1 MTNLRTTAPH
11 STWRPVCLAV
21 LLAWPVAAW
30 CADDDDALSLQ
41 AAPAAE
47 APAPTAAPE
56 TRLYGEAAVGQ
67 VWQRYGQPTLTSH
80 RLSIDLSHRQKLA
93 PGWRWAIS
101 DRLDSARP
109 VGDGETSTLNS
120 LREAYVSW
128 QAADGGSVVDLG
140 RVNLRNGPGYG
151 YNPTDYL
158 RGGALRTVTTTDPIA
173 LRDNRLG
180 TVMLRAQRLWTDGG
194 VSLSLAPKLA
204 DGPSKGSFSLDLGAT
219 NASNKLL
226 ATWSLRPSDR
236 ISGQLLAFAEQGRST
251 PLGAGGGTQLGASRG
266 TQLGVSAT
274 ALLSD
279 AAVAHVEASRGRAD
293 DLLAQALGQPVTP
306 QTRNKLVTG
315 LTFTTSNRLAL
326 TAEYAYNGAAPD
338 RATWQAAGAAGP
350 QALGRYLQIAQLRQD
365 NATRQAWL
373 FYASQ
378 KSLGLKNLDLT
389 ALLRINADDHSRL
402 AWVELR
408 HHWDHADLALQWQG
422 TQGAAL
428 SEYGVQPYRQ
438 TLQLLGTWFF

>member
-1 MTNLRTTAPH
+1 MTNLRTTARR

-21 LLAWPVAAW
+21 WLAWPAAAW

-47 APAPTAAPE
+47 AQALAAAPE

-80 RLSIDLSHRQKLA
+80 RLSIDLRHRQKLA
-93 PGWRWAIS
+93 PGWQWALS

-120 LREAYVSW
+120 LREAYASW
-128 QAADGGSVVDLG
+128 QPADGSSVVDLG
-140 RVNLRNGPGYG
+140 RVNVRNGPGYG

-158 RGGALRTVTTTDPIA
+158 RDGALRTVTTADPIA

-204 DGPSKGSFSLDLGAT
+204 DGPSKGSFNLDLGAT
-219 NASNKLL
+219 NARNKLL

-236 ISGQLLAFAEQGRST
+236 INGQVLAFAEQGRST
-251 PLGAGGGTQLGASRG
+251 QLGA
-266 TQLGVSAT
+266 SAT
-274 ALLSD
+274 ALLTD

-293 DLLAQALGQPVTP
+293 DLLGQALGQPATP

-315 LTFTTSNRLAL
+315 LTFTTSTRLAL

-408 HHWDHADLALQWQG
+408 HHWDHADLALQWQS
-422 TQGAAL
+422 TQGSAL

>member
-1 MTNLRTTAPH
+1 MTHLRTP
-11 STWRPVCLAV
+11 SWCVTWRPVCLAV
-21 LLAWPVAAW
+21 LLAWPGAAW
-30 CADDDDALSLQ
+30 CANDDDALSLQ

-47 APAPTAAPE
+47 GPAAATAPP
-56 TRLYGEAAVGQ
+56 TRLYLEAAVGQ
-67 VWQRYGQPTLTSH
+67 VWQRYGQPRLTAH
-80 RLSIDLSHRQKLA
+80 RLSIDLSHSQKLA
-93 PGWRWAIS
+93 PGWRWAFS

-109 VGDGETSTLNS
+109 VGEGETSTLNS

-128 QAADGGSVVDLG
+128 QPADGSSVVDLG

-158 RGGALRTVTTTDPIA
+158 RDGALRTVTTSDPIA

-180 TVMLRAQRLWTDGG
+180 TVMLRGQRLWTDGG

-204 DGPSKGSFSLDLGAT
+204 DGPNKGSFSLDLGAT
-219 NASNKLL
+219 NARNKLL
-226 ATWSLRPSDR
+226 ATWSHRPSDR
-236 ISGQLLAFAEQGRST
+236 INGQLLAFGEQGR
-251 PLGAGGGTQLGASRG
+251 GTQLGAS
-266 TQLGVSAT
+266 AT
-274 ALLSD
+274 ALLSE
-279 AAVAHVEASRGRAD
+279 AAVAHVEASRGRSD
-293 DLLAQALGQPVTP
+293 DLLAQALGQPQTP
-306 QTRNKLVTG
+306 QIRNKLVTG
-315 LTFTTSNRLAL
+315 LTFTTSTRLAL

-350 QALGRYLQIAQLRQD
+350 QALGGYLQAAQLRQD
-365 NATRQAWL
+365 SATRQAWL

-408 HHWDHADLALQWQG
+408 HHWDRADLALQWQG

-438 TLQLLGTWFF
+438 TLQLLGTWYF